1 MTESFEQLFEQSLN
15 ETPMLPG
22 TIITATVERV
32 EDKHVV
38 VDAGLKSE
46 SYIPIEQFYSEGG
59 VLEIK
64 AGDKVKVALEVIED
78 GFGSTRLSRERAKR
92 LESWSHLEQAY
103 ESKETIRGMI
113 VGRVKGGFTVEINKV
128 RAFLPGSL
136 VDVKPIRDPESF
148 EGKEFEF
155 KVIKVDVK
163 RNNIVVSRR
172 AVLEAETNVERAA
185 VLENISEG
193 HEIKGVIKNLTD
205 YGAFVDLGGVDG
217 LLHITD
223 MSWKRIKHPSE
234 ILNIGDEIKVKVLKI
249 DRDNVRVSLGLKQLG
264 GDPWQDISQR
274 FPVNGKISGRV
285 TNITDYG
292 CFVEIEEGIEGLVHV
307 SEMDWT
313 NKNVNPNKVIHLG
326 QEVEVMV
333 LDVDAERRRISL
345 GIKQCVS
352 NPWSA
357 FAESHE
363 KSEQVKGKIKSI
375 TDFGIFLELDG
386 GIDGLIYLSDIAWSE
401 TDAQEI
407 LRKYQKGD
415 ELEAVILAIDVE
427 RERIALGLKQ
437 LAEDPLAA
445 YLAEHEKGTIVTGK
459 VVEIE
464 QKQAVI
470 ELAEGIRGVL
480 RASELAAE
488 KVEDARTKLQI
499 GDEIEAKIMGTD
511 RKTHAI
517 MLSVKSKDAKASVAT
532 SDGAAKTG
540 AGSGG
545 SKKGKSAKAASGS
558 GGAAAGATTSSS
570 GKKKKSDSPLK
581 TTLGDLLKGRMSGE
595 DEAEEKK

>member
-1 MTESFEQLFEQSLN
+1 MNKMADSFEQLFEQSLTN
-15 ETPMLPG
+15 TPMVAG
-22 TIITATVERV
+22 AIISATVERV
-32 EDKHVV
+32 EDKYVI

-46 SYIPIEQFYSEGG
+46 SYIAIDQFYDESGK
-59 VLEIK
+59 LEIK
-64 AGDKVKVALEVIED
+64 VGDEVKVALEVMED

-92 LESWSHLEQAY
+92 LESWSHLENAY
-103 ESKETIRGMI
+103 EAKETIKGLI

-136 VDVKPIRDPESF
+136 VDVKPIRDPEAF

-155 KVIKVDVK
+155 KVIKVDPK

-172 AVLEAETNVERAA
+172 AVLEAESNVERAA
-185 VLENISEG
+185 VLENINDGDEV
-193 HEIKGVIKNLTD
+193 KGIVKNLTD
-205 YGAFVDLGGVDG
+205 YGAFIDLGGVDG

-234 ILNIGDEIKVKVLKI
+234 ILTIGDEIKVKVLKI

-264 GDPWQDISQR
+264 GDPWLDISQR
-274 FPVNGKISGRV
+274 YPVNSKISGRV

-333 LDVDAERRRISL
+333 LDVDADRRRISL
-345 GIKQCVS
+345 GVKQCVA
-352 NPWSA
+352 NPWLA

-363 KSEQVKGKIKSI
+363 KGEQVKGKIKSI

-386 GIDGLIYLSDIAWSE
+386 GIDGLIYLSDIAWIE
-401 TDAQEI
+401 ADAQDT

-415 ELEAVILAIDVE
+415 ELEAIILAIDVE

-437 LAEDPLAA
+437 LGEDPLAN
-445 YLAEHEKGTIVTGK
+445 YLIENEKGAAVTGT
-459 VVEIE
+459 VVEVD
-464 QKQAVI
+464 QKQAMI

-480 RASELAAE
+480 RSSEMAD
-488 KVEDARTKLQI
+488 KVEDMRTKYQL
-499 GDEIEAKIMGTD
+499 GDSVEAKVIGAD
-511 RKTHAI
+511 RKVHAI
-517 MLSVKSKDAKASVAT
+517 TLSLKAAKEAKAPAKK
-532 SDGAAKTG
+532 AAK
-540 AGSGG
+540 
-545 SKKGKSAKAASGS
+545 AK
-558 GGAAAGATTSSS
+558 TTTTVTSSS
-570 GKKKKSDSPLK
+570 STATSKKKKSSDSGLK
-581 TTLGDLLKGRMSGE
+581 TTFGDLFKDHINGDEKENE
-595 DEAEEKK
+595 DG

>member
-1 MTESFEQLFEQSLN
+1 MKEKDDMSMSENFANLFEQSLKD
-15 ETPMLPG
+15 TPMLPG
-22 TIITATVERV
+22 AIISATVERI
-32 EDKHVV
+32 EDNYVI
-38 VDAGLKSE
+38 VDAGLKSQ
-46 SYIPIEQFYSEGG
+46 SYIPKDQFLSEVGG
-59 VLEIK
+59 QLEVK
-64 AGDKVKVALEVIED
+64 VGDEVKVALEVLED

-92 LESWSHLEQAY
+92 LESWSHLEKAY
-103 ESKETIRGMI
+103 ESKETIKGVI

-155 KVIKVDVK
+155 KVIKVDPK

-172 AVLEAETNVERAA
+172 AVLEAESNVERAA
-185 VLENISEG
+185 VLENINEG
-193 HEIKGVIKNLTD
+193 DEVKGIVKNLTD
-205 YGAFVDLGGVDG
+205 YGAFIDLGGVDG

-234 ILNIGDEIKVKVLKI
+234 ILTIGDEIKVKVLKI

-274 FPVNGKISGRV
+274 YPVGSKISGRV

-326 QEVEVMV
+326 QEVDVMV

-345 GIKQCVS
+345 GIKQCTP
-352 NPWSA
+352 NPWAA
-357 FAESHE
+357 FAENHE
-363 KSEQVKGKIKSI
+363 KGEHVKGKIKSI
-375 TDFGIFLELDG
+375 TDFGIFLELEG

-401 TDAQEI
+401 TDAQDT

-415 ELEAVILAIDVE
+415 ELEAVILTIDVE

-437 LAEDPLAA
+437 LAEDPLANF
-445 YLAEHEKGTIVTGK
+445 LTQNEKGTVVNGT
-459 VVEIE
+459 VVEVD
-464 QKQAVI
+464 QKQAII
-470 ELAEGIRGVL
+470 ELAEGIKGVI
-480 RASELAAE
+480 RASEITAE
-488 KVEDARTKLQI
+488 KIDDARSKLNV
-499 GDEIEAKIMGTD
+499 GDAVEAKIIGTD
-511 RKTHAI
+511 RKVHAI
-517 MLSVKSKDAKASVAT
+517 TLSIKAKDT
-532 SDGAAKTG
+532 
-540 AGSGG
+540 
-545 SKKGKSAKAASGS
+545 KAAAPAKKATKATKST
-558 GGAAAGATTSSS
+558 AAAPAS
-570 GKKKKSDSPLK
+570 GKKKKGETGLK
-581 TTLGDLLKGRMSGE
+581 TTLGDLFKDFGSE
-595 DEAEEKK
+595 DEGK

>member
-1 MTESFEQLFEQSLN
+1 MKQQPMETFEQLFEQESPI
-15 ETPMLPG
+15 EQG
-22 TIITATVERV
+22 AIISATVEGIN
-32 EDKHVV
+32 EKHVI
-38 VDAGLKSE
+38 VDAGLKSQ
-46 SYIPIEQFYSEGG
+46 SYIPIEQFYDESGK
-59 VLEIK
+59 LEAKI
-64 AGDKVKVALEVIED
+64 GDEVKVALEVMED

-92 LESWSHLEQAY
+92 LESWTHLEKAF
-103 ESKETIRGMI
+103 EAKETIRGTI

-136 VDVKPIRDPESF
+136 VDVKPIRDPEAF

-172 AVLEAETNVERAA
+172 AVLEAENNVERAA

-193 HEIKGVIKNLTD
+193 HEIKGIVKNLTD
-205 YGAFVDLGGVDG
+205 YGAFIDLGGVDG

-234 ILNIGDEIKVKVLKI
+234 ILNIGDEIKVRVLKI
-249 DRDNVRVSLGLKQLG
+249 DRENVRVSLGLKQLG
-264 GDPWQDISQR
+264 GDPWHDISQR
-274 FPVNGKISGRV
+274 YPVNSKISGRV

-333 LDVDAERRRISL
+333 LDVDADRRRISL
-345 GIKQCVS
+345 GVKQCTS
-352 NPWSA
+352 NPWAA
-357 FAESHE
+357 FAENHE
-363 KSEQVKGKIKSI
+363 KNEKVKGKIKSI

-401 TDAQEI
+401 ADAQEA

-437 LAEDPLAA
+437 LADDPLAH
-445 YLAEHEKGTIVTGK
+445 YLEQNEKGTIVTGTI
-459 VVEIE
+459 VELE
-464 QKQAVI
+464 QKQAVV
-470 ELAEGIRGVL
+470 ELADGIRGIL
-480 RASELAAE
+480 RASEMAAE
-488 KVEDARTKLQI
+488 KVEDARTKFNV
-499 GDEIEAKIMGTD
+499 GDSVEAKIMGTD
-511 RKTHAI
+511 RKVHAI
-517 MLSVKSKDAKASVAT
+517 TLSIKAKDAKTPV
-532 SDGAAKTG
+532 
-540 AGSGG
+540 
-545 SKKGKSAKAASGS
+545 KKEKVAKAPKAA
-558 GGAAAGATTSSS
+558 AAAGTTAT
-570 GKKKKSDSPLK
+570 GKKKKAAASESTLK
-581 TTLGDLLKGRMSGE
+581 TTLGDLFKGMGSN
-595 DEAEEKK
+595 EEKQEEDK

>member
-1 MTESFEQLFEQSLN
+1 VNKHVGESFAQLFEKSLTD
-15 ETPMLPG
+15 TPMLPG
-22 TIITATVERV
+22 AIISATVERV
-32 EDKHVV
+32 EDKYVV
-38 VDAGLKSE
+38 VEAGLKSE
-46 SYIPIEQFYSEGG
+46 SYISIDQFYDETGK
-59 VLEIK
+59 LEVK
-64 AGDKVKVALEVIED
+64 VGDEVKVALEVLED

-92 LESWSHLEQAY
+92 LESWSHLEHAY
-103 ESKETIRGMI
+103 ESKETIRGVI

-155 KVIKVDVK
+155 KVIKVDPK

-172 AVLEAETNVERAA
+172 AVLEAESNVERAA

-193 HEIKGVIKNLTD
+193 NEIKGIVKNLTD
-205 YGAFVDLGGVDG
+205 YGAFIDLGGVDG

-234 ILNIGDEIKVKVLKI
+234 ILTIGDEIKVKVLKI

-264 GDPWQDISQR
+264 GDPWLDISQR
-274 FPVNGKISGRV
+274 YPVGSKISGRV

-326 QEVEVMV
+326 QEVDVMV
-333 LDVDAERRRISL
+333 LDVDADRRRISL
-345 GIKQCVS
+345 GIKQCTS
-352 NPWSA
+352 NPWAA
-357 FAESHE
+357 FAENHQ
-363 KSEQVKGKIKSI
+363 KGEQVKGKIKSI

-401 TDAQEI
+401 TDAQDT
-407 LRKYQKGD
+407 LRKYQKSD

-437 LAEDPLAA
+437 LAEDPLAN
-445 YLAEHEKGTIVTGK
+445 YLAENEKGTTVTGK
-459 VVEIE
+459 VVEVD
-464 QKQAVI
+464 QKQAIV

-480 RASELAAE
+480 RASEISAE
-488 KVEDARTKLQI
+488 KVDDARSKLQV
-499 GDEIEAKIMGTD
+499 GDTVEAKIMGTD
-511 RKTHAI
+511 RKVHAI
-517 MLSVKSKDAKASVAT
+517 TLSIKAKDVKAVAKKP
-532 SDGAAKTG
+532 AKST
-540 AGSGG
+540 
-545 SKKGKSAKAASGS
+545 KAA
-558 GGAAAGATTSSS
+558 AASSTATS
-570 GKKKKSDSPLK
+570 GKKKKGSESGLK
-581 TTLGDLLKGRMSGE
+581 TTLGDLFKDHINSSDDKESEG
-595 DEAEEKK
+595 K

>member
-1 MTESFEQLFEQSLN
+1 MIDSSFADLFEKSLAD
-15 ETPMLPG
+15 TPMLPG
-22 TIITATVERV
+22 VIISATIVRI
-32 EDKHVV
+32 EDKYVV

-46 SYIPIEQFYSEGG
+46 SYISIDQFYDESGK
-59 VLEIK
+59 LEIK
-64 AGDKVKVALEVIED
+64 VGDEVKVALEVLED

-92 LESWSHLEQAY
+92 LESWSHLESAY
-103 ESKETIRGMI
+103 EAKETIRGVI

-136 VDVKPIRDPESF
+136 VDTKPIRDPESF

-155 KVIKVDVK
+155 KVIKVDPK

-185 VLENISEG
+185 VLENINEG
-193 HEIKGVIKNLTD
+193 DEVKGIVKNLTD
-205 YGAFVDLGGVDG
+205 YGAFIDLGGVDG

-234 ILNIGDEIKVKVLKI
+234 ILTIGDEIKVKVLKI

-264 GDPWQDISQR
+264 GDPWLDISQR
-274 FPVNGKISGRV
+274 YPVSSKISGRV

-326 QEVEVMV
+326 QEVDVMV
-333 LDVDAERRRISL
+333 LDVDADRRRISL
-345 GIKQCVS
+345 GIKQCTS
-352 NPWSA
+352 NPWAA
-357 FAESHE
+357 FAENHE
-363 KSEQVKGKIKSI
+363 KAEQVKGKIKSI

-401 TDAQEI
+401 TDAQET

-415 ELEAVILAIDVE
+415 ELEAIILAIDVE

-437 LAEDPLAA
+437 LAEDPLAN
-445 YLAEHEKGTIVTGK
+445 YLIENEKGKTVSGK
-459 VVEIE
+459 VVEVD
-464 QKQAVI
+464 QKHALI
-470 ELAEGIRGVL
+470 ELADGIRGVL
-480 RASELAAE
+480 RGSEISAD
-488 KVEDARTKLQI
+488 KIDDVRTKFNV
-499 GDEIEAKIMGTD
+499 GDTVEAKIVGTD
-511 RKTHAI
+511 RKIHAI
-517 MLSVKSKDAKASVAT
+517 TLSMKTKEAKAPAKK
-532 SDGAAKTG
+532 AAKATKAATG
-540 AGSGG
+540 AT
-545 SKKGKSAKAASGS
+545 A
-558 GGAAAGATTSSS
+558 SSS
-570 GKKKKSDSPLK
+570 ASTTTTKKKKSSETGLK
-581 TTLGDLLKGRMSGE
+581 TTLGDLFKDHINNGADDKE
-595 DEAEEKK
+595 NEEK

>member
-1 MTESFEQLFEQSLN
+1 MSKNTAESFAQLFEQSLN

-22 TIITATVERV
+22 AIISATVERV

-46 SYIPIEQFYSEGG
+46 SYIPIEQFYDESGN
-59 VLEIK
+59 LEIK
-64 AGDKVKVALEVIED
+64 VGDEVKVALEVLED

-92 LESWSHLEQAY
+92 LESWSHLEKAY
-103 ESKETIRGMI
+103 ENKETIKGTI

-155 KVIKVDVK
+155 KVIKVDPK

-172 AVLEAETNVERAA
+172 AVLEAESNVERAA
-185 VLENISEG
+185 VLENINEG
-193 HEIKGVIKNLTD
+193 HEVKGIVKNLTD
-205 YGAFVDLGGVDG
+205 YGAFIDLGGVDG

-264 GDPWQDISQR
+264 GDPWHDISQR
-274 FPVNGKISGRV
+274 YPVSAKISGRV

-345 GIKQCVS
+345 GIKQCTP
-352 NPWSA
+352 NPWAA
-357 FAESHE
+357 FAENHQ
-363 KSEQVKGKIKSI
+363 KGEQVKGKIKSI

-401 TDAQEI
+401 ADAQDT

-415 ELEAVILAIDVE
+415 ELEAIILAIDVE

-437 LAEDPLAA
+437 LAEDPLANF
-445 YLAEHEKGTIVTGK
+445 LNENEKGTSVSGK
-459 VVEIE
+459 VTEVE
-464 QKQAVI
+464 QKHAVV
-470 ELAEGIRGVL
+470 ELTNGLKGIL
-480 RASELAAE
+480 RATEIANE
-488 KVEDARTKLQI
+488 KVEDVRTKLQV
-499 GDEIEAKIMGTD
+499 GDAVEAKVVGVD
-511 RKTHAI
+511 RKAHAI
-517 MLSVKSKDAKASVAT
+517 SLTLKTGKETKAPAKKA
-532 SDGAAKTG
+532 AAKSTET
-540 AGSGG
+540 
-545 SKKGKSAKAASGS
+545 KV
-558 GGAAAGATTSSS
+558 T
-570 GKKKKSDSPLK
+570 GKKKKGESALK
-581 TTLGDLLKGRMSGE
+581 TTLGDLFNIGNNDDKE
-595 DEAEEKK
+595 DNK

>member
-1 MTESFEQLFEQSLN
+1 MSDTFAKLFEQSLN
-15 ETPMLPG
+15 EIPMLPG
-22 TIITATVERV
+22 AIITATVERI

-46 SYIPIEQFYSEGG
+46 SYIAIEQFYDENGK
-59 VLEIK
+59 LETK
-64 AGDKVKVALEVIED
+64 VGDSVKVALEVLED

-92 LESWSHLEQAY
+92 LESWSHLEAAY
-103 ESKETIRGMI
+103 ESKETIRGVV

-136 VDVKPIRDPESF
+136 VDVKPIRDPEAF

-155 KVIKVDVK
+155 KVIKVDPK

-172 AVLEAETNVERAA
+172 AVLEAESNVERAA
-185 VLENISEG
+185 VLENINEG
-193 HEIKGVIKNLTD
+193 NEIKGIVKNLTD
-205 YGAFVDLGGVDG
+205 YGAFIDLGGVDG

-234 ILNIGDEIKVKVLKI
+234 ILAIGDEIKVKVLKI

-274 FPVNGKISGRV
+274 YPVNAKISGRV

-326 QEVEVMV
+326 QEVDVMV

-345 GIKQCVS
+345 GIKQCTS
-352 NPWSA
+352 NPWAA
-357 FAESHE
+357 FAENHE
-363 KSEQVKGKIKSI
+363 KGEHVKGKIKSI

-401 TDAQEI
+401 TEAQDT

-437 LAEDPLAA
+437 LAEDPLANF
-445 YLAEHEKGTIVTGK
+445 LAENEKGTVVTGT
-459 VVEIE
+459 VVEVD
-464 QKQAVI
+464 QKQAMI
-470 ELAEGIRGVL
+470 ELADGIRGVL
-480 RASELAAE
+480 RAAE
-488 KVEDARTKLQI
+488 ISADKIDDVRTKFQL
-499 GDEIEAKIMGTD
+499 GDSVEAKIMGTD
-511 RKTHAI
+511 RKVHAI
-517 MLSVKSKDAKASVAT
+517 TLSIKAKDAKTPAKKAT
-532 SDGAAKTG
+532 KTTT
-540 AGSGG
+540 
-545 SKKGKSAKAASGS
+545 K
-558 GGAAAGATTSSS
+558 AAGATTSSAA
-570 GKKKKSDSPLK
+570 GKKKKADTGLK
-581 TTLGDLLKGRMSGE
+581 TTLGDLFKGMGSS
-595 DEAEEKK
+595 DEAEEK

>member
-1 MTESFEQLFEQSLN
+1 MKQQKVESFESLFEASLT

-22 TIITATVERV
+22 AIIDASVERI
-32 EDKHVV
+32 EDKYVV

-46 SYIPIEQFYSEGG
+46 SYIPIEQFYSETGK
-59 VLEIK
+59 LEIK
-64 AGDKVKVALEVIED
+64 IGDEVKVALEVLED

-92 LESWSHLEQAY
+92 LESWSHLEKAY
-103 ESKETIRGMI
+103 ENKETITGVI

-155 KVIKVDVK
+155 KVIKVDAK

-172 AVLEAETNVERAA
+172 AVLEAESNVERAA
-185 VLENISEG
+185 VLENIKESDEV
-193 HEIKGVIKNLTD
+193 KGVVKNLTD
-205 YGAFVDLGGVDG
+205 YGAFIDLGGVDG

-223 MSWKRIKHPSE
+223 MSWKRIKHPNE

-264 GDPWQDISQR
+264 GDPWMDISAR
-274 FPVNGKISGRV
+274 FPVNSKISGRV

-313 NKNVNPNKVIHLG
+313 NKNVNPNKVVHLG
-326 QEVEVMV
+326 QEVEVLV

-345 GIKQCVS
+345 GIKQCAS
-352 NPWSA
+352 NPWAA
-357 FAESHE
+357 FAENHE
-363 KSEQVKGKIKSI
+363 KGQRVSGKIKSI

-401 TDAQEI
+401 SDAQDT
-407 LRKYQKGD
+407 LRKHQKGD
-415 ELEAVILAIDVE
+415 ELEAIILAIDVE

-437 LAEDPLAA
+437 LSGDPLAN
-445 YLAEHEKGTIVTGK
+445 YLEENEKGTIVSGK
-459 VVEIE
+459 VVEIDA
-464 QKQAVI
+464 KQAVV
-470 ELAEGIRGVL
+470 ELADGIRGIL
-480 RASELAAE
+480 RASDISAE
-488 KVEDARTKLQI
+488 KVEDATTKLAV
-499 GDEIEAKIMGTD
+499 GDAVEAKIMGTD

-517 MLSVKSKDAKASVAT
+517 TLSIKAKDSKEPAAAKKTTKAS
-532 SDGAAKTG
+532 K
-540 AGSGG
+540 
-545 SKKGKSAKAASGS
+545 
-558 GGAAAGATTSSS
+558 AAAGTTAAT
-570 GKKKKSDSPLK
+570 GKKKAVKASESSLK
-581 TTLGDLLKGRMSGE
+581 TTLGDLFNMSK
-595 DEAEEKK
+595 DKDA

>member
-1 MTESFEQLFEQSLN
+1 VKQSQKATESFEQLFEQSLTD
-15 ETPMLPG
+15 TPMLPG
-22 TIITATVERV
+22 AIITATIERI
-32 EDKHVV
+32 EGKYVV

-46 SYIPIEQFYSEGG
+46 SYIPIEQFYDESGK
-59 VLEIK
+59 LEAK
-64 AGDKVKVALEVIED
+64 AGDEVKVALEVMED

-92 LESWSHLEQAY
+92 LESWSHLEEAY
-103 ESKETIRGMI
+103 ENKETIRGVI

-136 VDVKPIRDPESF
+136 VDVKPIRDPEAF

-155 KVIKVDVK
+155 KVIKVDPK

-185 VLENISEG
+185 VLENINEG
-193 HEIKGVIKNLTD
+193 HEVKGVVKNLTD
-205 YGAFVDLGGVDG
+205 YGAFIDLGGVDG

-264 GDPWQDISQR
+264 GDPWLDISQR
-274 FPVNGKISGRV
+274 YPISSKISGKV

-292 CFVEIEEGIEGLVHV
+292 CFVEIEDGIEGLVHV

-333 LDVDAERRRISL
+333 LDVDADRRRISL
-345 GIKQCVS
+345 GIKQCAA
-352 NPWSA
+352 NPWAA
-357 FAESHE
+357 FAENHE
-363 KSEQVKGKIKSI
+363 KGEHVKGKIKSI
-375 TDFGIFLELDG
+375 TDFGIFLELEG
-386 GIDGLIYLSDIAWSE
+386 GIDGLIYLSDIAWNE
-401 TDAQEI
+401 TDAQEM
-407 LRKYQKGD
+407 LRKHQKGD

-437 LAEDPLAA
+437 LANDPLAQFLEA
-445 YLAEHEKGTIVTGK
+445 NEKGTIVTGK
-459 VVEIE
+459 IVEID
-464 QKQAVI
+464 QKQAVV

-480 RASELAAE
+480 RASDMSAE
-488 KVEDARTKLQI
+488 KVEDARTKFQI
-499 GDEIEAKIMGTD
+499 GDSVEAKIMGTD

-517 MLSVKSKDAKASVAT
+517 TLSIKAKDAKAPVKKAT
-532 SDGAAKTG
+532 KATKTT
-540 AGSGG
+540 
-545 SKKGKSAKAASGS
+545 K
-558 GGAAAGATTSSS
+558 AAAGSSTTT
-570 GKKKKSDSPLK
+570 GKKKKTDESGLK
-581 TTLGDLLKGRMSGE
+581 TTLGDLFNMNNEKEGE
-595 DEAEEKK
+595 GH

>member
-1 MTESFEQLFEQSLN
+1 MNKDMSEFAQLFENSLTN
-15 ETPMLPG
+15 TPLLPG
-22 TIITATVERV
+22 AIISASVERV
-32 EDKHVV
+32 EDKYVV

-46 SYIPIEQFYSEGG
+46 SYIPIDQFYDESGK
-59 VLEIK
+59 LEIK
-64 AGDKVKVALEVIED
+64 VGDEVKVALEVMED

-92 LESWSHLEQAY
+92 LESWSHLEKAY
-103 ESKETIRGMI
+103 ESRETIRGVI

-136 VDVKPIRDPESF
+136 VDVKPIRDPENF

-155 KVIKVDVK
+155 KVIKVDPK

-185 VLENISEG
+185 VLENINEG
-193 HEIKGVIKNLTD
+193 DEVKGVVKNLTD
-205 YGAFVDLGGVDG
+205 YGAFIDLGGVDG

-223 MSWKRIKHPSE
+223 MSWKRIKHPGE

-264 GDPWQDISQR
+264 GDPWLDISQR
-274 FPVNGKISGRV
+274 YPVNSKISGRV

-345 GIKQCVS
+345 GVKQCTP
-352 NPWSA
+352 NPWAA
-357 FAESHE
+357 FAENHE
-363 KSEQVKGKIKSI
+363 KGEQVKGKIKSI
-375 TDFGIFLELDG
+375 TDFGIFLELEG

-401 TDAQEI
+401 TDAQET
-407 LRKYQKGD
+407 LRKYQKSD
-415 ELEAVILAIDVE
+415 ELEAIILAIDVE

-437 LAEDPLAA
+437 LAEDPLAN
-445 YLAEHEKGTIVTGK
+445 YMVENEKGTMVTGK
-459 VVEIE
+459 VIE
-464 QKQAVI
+464 VDQKQAII
-470 ELAEGIRGVL
+470 ELAENIRGVL
-480 RASELAAE
+480 RAAEISAE
-488 KVEDARTKLQI
+488 KVDDARKKLNV
-499 GDEIEAKIMGTD
+499 GDSVEARVMGTD
-511 RKTHAI
+511 RKVHAI
-517 MLSVKSKDAKASVAT
+517 TLSMKAKEAKAP
-532 SDGAAKTG
+532 AAK
-540 AGSGG
+540 
-545 SKKGKSAKAASGS
+545 KSTKAAKAAD
-558 GGAAAGATTSSS
+558 APATG
-570 GKKKKSDSPLK
+570 GKKKKSSESGLK
-581 TTLGDLLKGRMSGE
+581 TTLGDLFNMNGADDKES
-595 DEAEEKK
+595 EEK